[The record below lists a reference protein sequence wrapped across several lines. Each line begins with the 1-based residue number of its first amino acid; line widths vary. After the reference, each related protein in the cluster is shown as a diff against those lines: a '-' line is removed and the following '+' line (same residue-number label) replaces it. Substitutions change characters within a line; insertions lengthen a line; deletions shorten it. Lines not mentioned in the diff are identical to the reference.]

1 MTPTQCANCPLP
13 TCEGN
18 CVASYVANILAA
30 QLRPMTEAMGQLTTT
45 VSSNTAQ
52 IAKNSAAISEQGD
65 IVNTNADSIQA
76 LQDSFSSS
84 KKTGADLMAKAEKAL
99 GDFTT
104 RVSSYEE
111 NQSRRDRLDLT
122 R

>member
-1 MTPTQCANCPLP
+1 MATIL
-13 TCEGN
+13 
-18 CVASYVANILAA
+18 VALLHPV
-30 QLRPMTEAMGQLTTT
+30 TEAMVQLTTS
-45 VSSNTAQ
+45 VSSNTEQ

-65 IVNTNADSIQA
+65 IVNMNVNSIQA
-76 LQDSFSSS
+76 LQDSFWSSS
-84 KKTGADLMAKAEKAL
+84 KTGADLVAKTEKAL